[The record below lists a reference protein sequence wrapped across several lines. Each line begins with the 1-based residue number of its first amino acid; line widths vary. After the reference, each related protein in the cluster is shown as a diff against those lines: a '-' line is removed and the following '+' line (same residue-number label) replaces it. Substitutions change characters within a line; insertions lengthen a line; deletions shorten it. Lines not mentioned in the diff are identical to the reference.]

1 MNEHEL
7 RTLLNGVTL
16 GRVTRRW
23 FIEQMLALGVA
34 APLAAEM
41 LASVGV
47 APAAAQPT
55 FTPKK
60 RGGGGAL
67 KILSWLAPT
76 LLNPRL
82 AVGTKDWDASR
93 IFYEPLASYDGD
105 GNLVPVLA
113 EDIPTVANGLLARD
127 GRSVTWRLK
136 RGVTWHD
143 GKPFTAD
150 DIVFNWQYV
159 MDPATASPGVVGLQA
174 IERAEAV
181 DSHTLKLTFKAP
193 TPFWMAAFCGV
204 SMIIPRHVFEPYR
217 GSRAR
222 EAPANLRPVG
232 TGPYRC
238 VDFKSGDIIRA
249 EVNPDYHVPN
259 RPFFDT
265 VEVKGGG
272 DAVSAARAVL
282 QTGAYDYAPYM
293 AGVEDV
299 ILQRL
304 EAAGKGKLDFAFGGD
319 LTHIQVNQTDPWK
332 EVNGER
338 SSIKTQHP
346 FLVDPAVKTALSLL
360 VDHASI
366 QQEVFG
372 RTGIP
377 TTSWLNAP
385 APYAAKTPPGQF
397 DVEKANQVLEAA
409 GWRRGPDG
417 IRQRNG
423 VKLKMVFQTTI
434 NASLQ
439 KIQAIVKQA
448 AGRAGIDMELKAV
461 TPAVFG
467 SSDPSNRD
475 TYTHFSADLQL
486 ITYFQSAPDPE
497 RFMSLFTSEE
507 VPSKENNY
515 QRYNAPRWR
524 SPVYDE
530 LFAAS
535 RTEMD
540 PVKRAALFIRMNELL
555 VQDGAVLP
563 LARRATVNA
572 RASTIKGADHTAWD
586 RAFWRLANWYREA

>member
-1 MNEHEL
+1 MKEHEL
-7 RTLLNGVTL
+7 RAAVDDVSV
-16 GRVTRRW
+16 GRITRRQ
-23 FIEQMLALGVA
+23 FIDRMLALGVA
-34 APLAAEM
+34 APLTGEM
-41 LASVGV
+41 LASIGV

-55 FTPKK
+55 FTPAK

-67 KILSWLAPT
+67 KILMWQAPT

-93 IFYEPLASYDGD
+93 IFYEPLASFDAD
-105 GNLVPVLA
+105 GNLVAILA
-113 EDIPTVANGLLARD
+113 EDIPTVGNGLLARD

-143 GKPFTAD
+143 GKPFTAED
-150 DIVFNWQYV
+150 VVFNWQYV
-159 MDPATASPGVVGLQA
+159 MDPATGSPGVVGFQA

-181 DSHTLKLTFKAP
+181 DSHTVRLTFKSP
-193 TPFWMAAFCGV
+193 TPFWTAAFCGV

-217 GSRAR
+217 GSRSR
-222 EAPANLRPVG
+222 EAPANTRPVG

-238 VDFKSGDIIRA
+238 LDFKPGDIIKA
-249 EVNPDYHVPN
+249 EINPDYHVPN
-259 RPFFDT
+259 RPFFET
-265 VEVKGGG
+265 IEVKGGG

-293 AGVEDV
+293 AAVEDS
-299 ILQRL
+299 ILTRL
-304 EAAGKGKLDFAFGGD
+304 EASGKGKLDLAFGGD
-319 LTHIQVNQTDPWK
+319 ITHLQVNQTDPWK
-332 EVNGER
+332 DVDGER

-346 FLVDPAVKTALSLL
+346 FLTDPVVKAALSLL
-360 VDHASI
+360 IDRASI
-366 QQEVFG
+366 HQEVFG

-385 APYAAKTPPGQF
+385 APYAAKTPPGEF
-397 DVEKANQVLEAA
+397 DVDKAIKVLEAG

-423 VKLKMVFQTTI
+423 VKLKVVFQTTI
-434 NASLQ
+434 NATAQ

-448 AGRAGIDMELKAV
+448 AAKAGMDVELKAIA
-461 TPAVFG
+461 PAVFG
-467 SSDPSNRD
+467 SSDPANRD

-497 RFMSLFTSEE
+497 RFMSLFTSDE

-524 SPVYDE
+524 SRAYDE
-530 LFAAS
+530 LFAAA
-535 RTEMD
+535 RTEID
-540 PVKRAALFIRMNELL
+540 PVKRAALFIRMNDLL
-555 VQDGAVLP
+555 VQGGAVIP
-563 LARRATVNA
+563 IARRATANA

-586 RAFWRLANWYREA
+586 RAFWRLAYWYREA

>member
-7 RTLLNGVTL
+7 HATLDDVTH

-23 FIEQMLALGVA
+23 FIERMLALGVA
-34 APLAAEM
+34 APLASEM

-47 APAAAQPT
+47 ATAASQAT
-55 FTPKK
+55 FTPTK
-60 RGGGGAL
+60 RGGGGSV
-67 KILSWLAPT
+67 KILMWLAPT
-76 LLNPRL
+76 ILNPRL

-93 IFYEPLASYDGD
+93 IFYEPLASYDAD
-105 GNLVPVLA
+105 GNLIPVLA

-127 GRSVTWRLK
+127 GRSVRWRLK

-150 DIVFNWQYV
+150 DVVFNWQYV
-159 MDPATASPGVVGLQA
+159 MDPATGSPGVVGLQA

-181 DSHTLKLTFKAP
+181 DTHTVKLTFKAP
-193 TPFWMAAFCGV
+193 TPFWTAAFCGV
-204 SMIIPRHVFEPYR
+204 STIIPRHVFEPYR
-217 GSRAR
+217 GSRSR

-238 VDFKSGDIIRA
+238 LDFKPGDLIRA
-249 EVNPDYHVPN
+249 EINPDYHVPN
-259 RPFFDT
+259 RPFFET

-282 QTGAYDYAPYM
+282 QAGTYDYAPYM
-293 AGVEDV
+293 AGVDDD
-299 ILQRL
+299 ILVRL
-304 EAAGKGKLDFAFGGD
+304 EASGKGKLDFAFGGD
-319 LTHIQVNQTDPWK
+319 LTHIQVNQTDPWR
-332 EVNGER
+332 EVDGER

-346 FLVDPAVKTALSLL
+346 FLVDPGVKSALSLL
-360 VDHASI
+360 IDRASI

-372 RTGIP
+372 RTGIS

-385 APYAAKTPPGQF
+385 AAYAAKTPPGQF
-397 DVEKANQVLEAA
+397 DVDKASQVLEAG

-423 VKLKMVFQTTI
+423 VKLKVVFQTAI
-434 NASLQ
+434 NASAQ

-448 AGRAGIDMELKAV
+448 AGKAGIDMELKSI

-486 ITYFQSAPDPE
+486 LTYFQSAPDPE

-507 VPSKENNY
+507 IPSKENNY
-515 QRYNAPRWR
+515 QHYNAPRWR
-524 SPVYDE
+524 SRAYDD
-530 LFAAS
+530 LFFTA
-535 RTEMD
+535 RTETD

-555 VQDGAVLP
+555 VQGGAVLP
-563 LARRATVNA
+563 IARRATTNA
-572 RASTIKGADHTAWD
+572 RAIAIKGADHTAWD
-586 RAFWRLANWYREA
+586 RAFWRLAYWYREA